1 MKGEDMTNV
10 DFKLSDNIATILS
23 RGVLERAKD
32 FYNLAFFLTLDSE
45 EAVRNIKDCVSA
57 GLFNARKI
65 QIIPPVKTWFY
76 QELIVLCLKRGRAT
90 KSSMPFAYKNEYFR
104 RLIYLDAQTRAIF
117 ALYYFEENFGMERV
131 AKVMRMKIPKV
142 RKKLAY
148 ACEEI
153 GITGKNDAEDEKIF
167 EEITR
172 AYHSPG
178 MPQEY
183 KNGLREVIEREKEL
197 NAKYFTKDR
206 RSKRLRIIFGVVIIA
221 MIAYLIYTGGINN
234 VFR

>member
-1 MKGEDMTNV
+1 MTNV

-23 RGVLERAKD
+23 RGVLERSKD

-45 EAVRNIKDCVSA
+45 AAVRNIKDCVSA

-76 QELIVLCLKRGRAT
+76 QELIALCLKRG
-90 KSSMPFAYKNEYFR
+90 KSMGSSIPSTYKSEYFR
-104 RLIYLDAQTRAIF
+104 RLLCLDAQIGAIF
-117 ALYYFEENFGMERV
+117 ALYYFEENFGMERI
-131 AKVMRMKIPKV
+131 AKTMRMKIPEV

-148 ACEEI
+148 ACEET
-153 GITGKNDAEDEKIF
+153 GITGKNNAEDEKIF

-172 AYHSPG
+172 AYRSPG
-178 MPQEY
+178 MPQGY

-197 NAKYFTKDR
+197 NEKYFTKDR
-206 RSKRLRIIFGVVIIA
+206 RGKMLRIIFGVVIIA

-234 VFR
+234 IFR